1 LQLPDFPEVFAGGDC
16 AVDME
21 NLLPATAQVAY
32 QQGAAIAHNLKA
44 ISEGD
49 ELTPAH
55 VRLRGTLM
63 KLGLEESVAEIF
75 DRFEVKG
82 KLGHLI
88 RQATY
93 IELLPKPVHNFKVTT
108 EWLTDEIFHQIAH
121 V

>member
-1 LQLPDFPEVFAGGDC
+1 
-16 AVDME
+16 
-21 NLLPATAQVAY
+21 
-32 QQGAAIAHNLKA
+32 
-44 ISEGD
+44 
-49 ELTPAH
+49 
-55 VRLRGTLM
+55 M

-88 RQATY
+88 RQGTY

-108 EWLTDEIFHQIAH
+108 EWLTDEIFHQITH